1 MAGIVGLTELQ
12 HINGTSAMAVSSGG
26 VVTLPQ
32 IPCCYVQLSTSNAQ
46 DTSNP
51 YTLLNNDI
59 RFDKIILNQGSC
71 YSESTGR
78 FTVPVAG
85 VYEAKFNLL
94 SSDNT
99 STDHQIIIMKNGT
112 GVVKAFNS
120 VNTSYVERNQFY
132 LSHCSVGDYFTV
144 QLASGDI
151 YLNSTGEYQSFSV
164 KLIG

>member
-1 MAGIVGLTELQ
+1 MSTLKVQNIQ
-12 HINGTSAMAVSSGG
+12 HTNGTSGITISSGG
-26 VVTLPQ
+26 VITQPK

-51 YTLLNNDI
+51 YTTLSTDI

-85 VYEAKFNLL
+85 VYEAKVNML

-99 STDHQIIIMKNGT
+99 STDHQIWLLKNGT
-112 GVVKAFNS
+112 VVAKGFNS
-120 VNTSYVERNQFY
+120 VNTSYVERNNFY
-132 LSHCSVGDYFTV
+132 LSLCSVGDYFTV

-151 YLNSTGEYQSFSV
+151 FLDAGGEYQSFSV
-164 KLIG
+164 KLVG